1 MKKFRNSLF
10 GFNNDDVMGFVFE
23 AKENEARLKKNIRE
37 LEAKAEADAQMIS
50 ELEATVKQLTSLL
63 DDFKQRE
70 AAITALSE
78 SIGRLY
84 LVAQANASAIITAA
98 NENAEAARSVVE
110 QNVSVADNAEEDLNE
125 IGRVLLAKTR
135 EYSEEL
141 EALKA
146 KLYDTK
152 QKIAENTAE
161 IDKLK
166 DESSAVTT
174 GVSQ

>member
-1 MKKFRNSLF
+1 M
-10 GFNNDDVMGFVFE
+10 
-23 AKENEARLKKNIRE
+23 
-37 LEAKAEADAQMIS
+37 
-50 ELEATVKQLTSLL
+50 
-63 DDFKQRE
+63 
-70 AAITALSE
+70 SE

-110 QNVSVADNAEEDLNE
+110 QNVAVADNAEEDLNE
-125 IGRVLLAKTR
+125 IGRVLLAKTK

-166 DESSAVTT
+166 DESSAVTA